1 MVEQQDQEERWINF
15 VSHANTRDTTAS
27 PIPWSGSLQSE
38 LPRAVPD
45 RLPDTSALPPR
56 SPGTK
61 SCARRPAPC
70 CRRSRSS
77 GNASRNRKDYHRGS
91 TLCPLTSKQYAFR
104 LTINIVRQR
113 GRVDGLREGLKLYQY
128 GVRIL
133 ERNTPLFW
141 SIMKYA
147 ARFSDRKK
155 PSTPQICEYLDRELR
170 RIGQLKTGG
179 HNKPVKKS
187 VIAPPES
194 WGCDTWAEAL
204 EIKRND
210 VDVLFSAARAEAH
223 SEQFATLMAWSLWG
237 HPRTAKPKRKP

>member
-1 MVEQQDQEERWINF
+1 MGWNRVRKVAEAGTVKHWLQTLEPSMQAEEERQLKSSIEK
-15 VSHANTRDTTAS
+15 VEKALAGDK
-27 PIPWSGSLQSE
+27 E
-38 LPRAVPD
+38 L
-45 RLPDTSALPPR
+45 S
-56 SPGTK
+56 
-61 SCARRPAPC
+61 
-70 CRRSRSS
+70 
-77 GNASRNRKDYHRGS
+77 
-91 TLCPLTSKQYAFR
+91 YAFR
-104 LTINIVRQR
+104 LTLNIVRQR

-141 SIMKYA
+141 SIIKYA

-179 HNKPVKKS
+179 HNKPIKRS

-194 WGCDTWAEAL
+194 WRCDTWAEAL

-210 VDVLFSAARAEAH
+210 VDVLFSAARTEAH

-237 HPRTAKPKRKP
+237 HPRTAKRKRKP